1 MLKDK
6 NSKLTVNG
14 KDVSNEYIFIADA
27 ENMVVVVD
35 FIFNGSKLGNI
46 DLVTFEELYE
56 FDNSD
61 KPQKVAEHKDIND
74 EGQTVTIKPIEK
86 TVVKIPDTDDNA
98 NIFLW
103 LSIFIVSFLA
113 IFVVN
118 KEIYK
123 NK

>member
-1 MLKDK
+1 MGYGTIK
-6 NSKLTVNG
+6 
-14 KDVSNEYIFIADA
+14 
-27 ENMVVVVD
+27 
-35 FIFNGSKLGNI
+35 
-46 DLVTFEELYE
+46 
-56 FDNSD
+56 
-61 KPQKVAEHKDIND
+61 
-74 EGQTVTIKPIEK
+74 GQTVTIKPIEK